1 MLRQRNISTHF
12 PPKCS
17 KKFLTAEQVIQNG
30 KDIVSNQVA
39 VQHAFNRILVGDTDN
54 GKKLKENIADLKE
67 LIEAYRQG
75 IISEREK

>member
-1 MLRQRNISTHF
+1 M
-12 PPKCS
+12 
-17 KKFLTAEQVIQNG
+17 
-30 KDIVSNQVA
+30 
-39 VQHAFNRILVGDTDN
+39 GD